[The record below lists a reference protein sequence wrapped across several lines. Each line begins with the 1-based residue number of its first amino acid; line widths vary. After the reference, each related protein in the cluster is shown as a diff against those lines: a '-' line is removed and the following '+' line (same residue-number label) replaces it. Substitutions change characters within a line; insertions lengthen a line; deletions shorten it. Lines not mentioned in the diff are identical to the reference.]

1 MTVIAQ
7 PTARRLQRPSW
18 RDSRLVVGIVLV
30 LLAAAIGARAVAST
44 DDRIPVFVAATD
56 LVAGDPVT
64 AASLVRADVRLD
76 DGVAGYLSAARP
88 APEGTFLLRDVRA
101 GELVPTS
108 AVGAAGEVGVQRVT
122 VRSDATTTTG
132 LLRGARVDV
141 YVTPKVPIGS
151 RDEPPA
157 TTRVLQGAGVAAVSA
172 GGGSLGTSGTAAV
185 QLYVPAGQV
194 QTIIEAVDADARLT
208 LVPVPGAR
216 SEPSP

>member
-44 DDRIPVFVAATD
+44 DDRVPVFVAATD

-88 APEGTFLLRDVRA
+88 APEGDLPAARRA
-101 GELVPTS
+101 
-108 AVGAAGEVGVQRVT
+108 R
-122 VRSDATTTTG
+122 R
-132 LLRGARVDV
+132 
-141 YVTPKVPIGS
+141 
-151 RDEPPA
+151 
-157 TTRVLQGAGVAAVSA
+157 
-172 GGGSLGTSGTAAV
+172 
-185 QLYVPAGQV
+185 
-194 QTIIEAVDADARLT
+194 
-208 LVPVPGAR
+208 
-216 SEPSP
+216 